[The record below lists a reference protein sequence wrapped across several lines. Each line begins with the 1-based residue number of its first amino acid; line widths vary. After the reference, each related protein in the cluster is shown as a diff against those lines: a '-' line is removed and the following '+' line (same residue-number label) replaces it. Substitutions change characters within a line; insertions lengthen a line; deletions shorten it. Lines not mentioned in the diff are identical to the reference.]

1 MYRVLLVEDEDII
14 RKGLMFLANWPSI
27 NCEVVGEANDGQDGA
42 DKIMLLKPDIVITD
56 VKMPIKS
63 GIEMLSE
70 TIPNNSFETIILSGY
85 SEFEYAQK
93 AMSLGVTEYLL
104 KPLDYEELYVS
115 LKRLIARLKENN
127 QLENY
132 RKQSEENKILDSKLM
147 DSTVGS
153 NKHVIDILEFIREH
167 YSEHITLAQLS
178 DTFKISGTY
187 VNLKLKAE
195 IGYTFNDYLNRYRIL
210 QAIALL
216 KQGELKVY
224 EISEEVGFR
233 DYKYFIKVFKKYTG
247 YSPAKFLLLI

>member
-56 VKMPIKS
+56 VKMPVKS

-147 DSTVGS
+147 DNSVGS
-153 NKHVIDILEFIREH
+153 NKHVIDILDFIREH

-178 DTFKISGTY
+178 DTFRISGTY

-247 YSPAKFLLLI
+247 YSPAKFLTLI